1 MSNGYEDEQIEV
13 DYCNE
18 FLMINLLERS
28 IIQNWKEALYKTN
41 INHKTVTRI
50 QLNRTKENDL
60 NSQFFH
66 SSETLVEKW
75 SSDLPGLKK
84 LNLDRLDKTKMFQ
97 HLVNLEELEIWCMD
111 LAKVDSNIFA
121 CNKNLRKLKIRG
133 TVLTLNNQSFNGL
146 VNLTELKLS
155 SDIVALPDGLFDS
168 CTALKV
174 VNLSHNKLIELETS
188 SFQSLVSLEELD
200 LSYNS
205 IKELDSNMFLCNKK
219 LIKLRLYTN
228 KITKLNE
235 DFLKGLSQLT
245 HLDLAYNEMFS
256 LPECPFDNCL
266 KVVNLSHNKFIELE
280 TLSFQSLVNLE
291 ELDLSYNS
299 IERAD
304 YSNIFACNK
313 NLRKLNLSH
322 ISSTSF
328 NNQSFNGLEDLFNG
342 LVNLTLLNLSDNRIM
357 SLPDGIFQNLINLK
371 ELNLSSNLISELT
384 SSLFNSLVS
393 LEDLDLNRN
402 KLTTIPKGLFDNLIS
417 LKFLNLKEN
426 EIELQKDSDPNIF
439 IGLRKLTGLELEGNQ
454 ISFLPEG
461 IFKNLVSLEE
471 LGLEQNHIM
480 SLPKDFFKDLISL
493 KSLRLR
499 SNFIDTEGEDPLWI
513 DKKNI
518 KPFPKH
524 IQLDLNEYDDSDD
537 PDSTDE
543 MINEQNDPEA
553 DAEKDTKKRDRDCKE
568 NVGETLDVHD
578 DESNPKRFKN

>member
-1 MSNGYEDEQIEV
+1 MKVGLSKLSFICSLIYYLYSYFVLFLFRYMSNGYEDEQIEV

-28 IIQNWKEALYKTN
+28 IIQN

-60 NSQFFH
+60 KSQFFH

-75 SSDLPGLKK
+75 SSDLPSLKK

-133 TVLTLNNQSFNGL
+133 RVLTLNNQSFNGL

-155 SDIVALPDGLFDS
+155 SENIVALPDGLFDS

-174 VNLSHNKLIELETS
+174 VNLSHNK
-188 SFQSLVSLEELD
+188 
-200 LSYNS
+200 
-205 IKELDSNMFLCNKK
+205 
-219 LIKLRLYTN
+219 
-228 KITKLNE
+228 
-235 DFLKGLSQLT
+235 
-245 HLDLAYNEMFS
+245 
-256 LPECPFDNCL
+256 
-266 KVVNLSHNKFIELE
+266 FIELE
-280 TLSFQSLVNLE
+280 TLSLQSLVNLE

-322 ISSTSF
+322 ISSTSL

-342 LVNLTLLNLSDNRIM
+342 SVNLTYINLRDNRIM

-371 ELNLSSNLISELT
+371 ELDLSFNQISEFT
-384 SSLFNSLVS
+384 SSLFNNLVS
-393 LEDLDLNRN
+393 LENLNLNLN
-402 KLTTIPKGLFDNLIS
+402 KLTNIPKGLFDNLIS

-499 SNFIDTEGEDPLWI
+499 SNFIDTEGEDLLWI

-537 PDSTDE
+537 PNSTDE